1 MEHFIAIVTKGDNIP
16 IVGLL
21 IAVIY
26 LTWVALS
33 EARKNDRLI
42 KDGRK
47 EDVAKRMQE

>member
-16 IVGLL
+16 IVGMLL
-21 IAVIY
+21 AVFF

-42 KDGRK
+42 KEGKK
-47 EDVAKRMQE
+47 EEIGKRMRE